1 MTTKDITDLTGY
13 SYKALEQ
20 MKQLVQTPLIVQAF
34 PFSENEIDA
43 EIASRS
49 AKVQAGEE
57 ESSKEPAKE

>member
-1 MTTKDITDLTGY
+1 
-13 SYKALEQ
+13 
-20 MKQLVQTPLIVQAF
+20 MKQLVQTPLIAQAF